1 MENKVH
7 LRFPARPEYIQ
18 PLRALAEK
26 LLHVWI
32 PEGAESPEAFEIL
45 LALQEAVTNVIR
57 HAYQNRGGVIE
68 AEIRYRDG
76 EVEFELRDWGLPFD
90 PAKVPLPNF
99 DCPSP
104 GGYGVFIIKKVTDR
118 MEFRRDGDMNISQ
131 LMKRLPGA
139 PKTPAPPDATSAE
152 TKP

>member
-1 MENKVH
+1 MENQVH

-26 LLHVWI
+26 LFHVWI
-32 PEGAESPEAFEIL
+32 PDGAESPEAFEIL

-57 HAYQNRGGVIE
+57 HAYQNCGGTIE
-68 AEIRYRDG
+68 VEICYRDG
-76 EVEFELRDWGLPFD
+76 EVAFELRDWGIPFD
-90 PAKVPLPNF
+90 PTKVPLPDF

-118 MEFRRDGDMNISQ
+118 MVFRREGEMNIVQ
-131 LMKRLPGA
+131 LMKRLPGSTQSHLPTEA
-139 PKTPAPPDATSAE
+139 
-152 TKP
+152 KP

>member
-1 MENKVH
+1 MENQVH
-7 LRFPARPEYIQ
+7 LRIPARPEYLQ

-57 HAYQNRGGVIE
+57 HAYQNRGGEIE
-68 AEIRYRDG
+68 VEIRFQNG
-76 EVEFELRDWGLPFD
+76 EVEFELRDWGVPFD
-90 PAKVPLPNF
+90 PNRVPLPNF

-118 MEFRRDGDMNISQ
+118 LEYRREGQMNIAQ
-131 LMKRLPGA
+131 LMKRLPNGSK
-139 PKTPAPPDATSAE
+139 PSGKTEA
-152 TKP
+152 KP